1 MHILL
6 IAATEPELLPI
17 ADYLQERGYKIWNH
31 RIQLSVT
38 GVGLTSTAYFLTR
51 LICETKPDLIIQA
64 GIAGSFEPFDKPK
77 VIAVTEDRFA
87 DMGVLE
93 NNRFIDVFSLQL
105 VEGNKNPFIK
115 GSLVNPYQQLLMLAS
130 CESGR
135 AISVNEVSTNKERI
149 AWYQQ
154 NYSPVVE
161 SMEGAAFHFVCLLEK
176 IPFLQLR
183 AVSNYIG
190 ERNKKN
196 WKIGEAIENLNHQLI
211 LLLEKL
217 GDHNEID
224 FRI

>member
-1 MHILL
+1 MCCIKMLNPREIYHAQKIFANLRYSEDCRSFPDICKMHILL

-105 VEGNKNPFIK
+105 VDGNKNPFIK

-135 AISVNEVSTNKERI
+135 
-149 AWYQQ
+149 
-154 NYSPVVE
+154 
-161 SMEGAAFHFVCLLEK
+161 
-176 IPFLQLR
+176 
-183 AVSNYIG
+183 
-190 ERNKKN
+190 
-196 WKIGEAIENLNHQLI
+196 
-211 LLLEKL
+211 
-217 GDHNEID
+217 
-224 FRI
+224 